1 MDLKRYYKEK
11 DITVCVTGHRDICI
25 SPTDDNA
32 KQVIKL
38 FLELIDGLYKKGK
51 RRFVSGGAD
60 GVDNL
65 FAYAV
70 SIYKKTHND
79 IENVIAIPFKDQYN
93 FPLFNKQRSEELN
106 KKWFNFYRYIMS
118 HADTKIYVDTLAEY
132 KVNNTIVGKFN
143 AQKFFKRN
151 EFMVDISSIVIDIFR
166 GEVAD
171 KAAGPRSGTKHCI
184 NYAIKKERIVIH
196 MNPENNFK
204 KQYIVPV

>member
-1 MDLKRYYKEK
+1 M
-11 DITVCVTGHRDICI
+11 
-25 SPTDDNA
+25 
-32 KQVIKL
+32 
-38 FLELIDGLYKKGK
+38 
-51 RRFVSGGAD
+51 
-60 GVDNL
+60 

>member
-1 MDLKRYYKEK
+1 MDLRRYYDER

-25 SPTDDNA
+25 TPTDDNA
-32 KQVIKL
+32 KQVIKI
-38 FLELIDGLYKKGK
+38 FLGLIDALYKKGK

-79 IENVIAIPFKDQYN
+79 IENIIAIPFKDQYKVI
-93 FPLFNKQRSEELN
+93 FSNKQRGEELN
-106 KKWFNFYRYIMS
+106 KEWANFYSYVMK
-118 HADTKIYVDTLAEY
+118 HADKKIYVDDQTDY
-132 KVNNTIVGKFN
+132 KVNNTVVGKFN
-143 AQKFFKRN
+143 SQKYFKRN
-151 EFMVDISSIVIDIFR
+151 EFMVDISSIVIDVFR

-171 KAAGPRSGTKHCI
+171 KAVGPRSGTKHCI

-204 KQYIVPV
+204 KQYIIPA